1 MEQTVLIAERRPVSK
16 HSAKHSRKQGK
27 VPGVFYGFGQENMTI
42 QFDAL
47 ALVKFLQS
55 EHTLVTFNLEGKEF
69 KALIR
74 DFDKDPVTGKIIHID
89 VMSVRMDRPIDVH
102 VPIVFVGTPIG
113 VKTKGGILQHDMN
126 EFHIK
131 CLPGDIPLHLEV
143 NVENIDIGKGLHV
156 RDLKYDKITI
166 LNPQSESVCT
176 VVIPKALESVLAE
189 ATAAPTEP
197 ELVGGKGKEEEGE
210 GESKEAAPK
219 AAKEAAPKAAEKAEK
234 K

>member
-1 MEQTVLIAERRPVSK
+1 MEQTVLNAERRAVGK
-16 HSAKHSRKQGK
+16 HSAKLSRRQGK

-55 EHTLVTFNLEGKEF
+55 EHTLVTFNLEGNEY
-69 KALIR
+69 KALVR

-89 VMSVRMDRPIDVH
+89 VMSVRMDRPIDVR
-102 VPIVFVGTPIG
+102 VPIVFVGTPVG

-166 LNPQSESVCT
+166 LNPASESVCT

-197 ELVGGKGKEEEGE
+197 ELVGGKGKEEAAEGE
-210 GESKEAAPK
+210 EAKDAAAPK
-219 AAKEAAPKAAEKAEK
+219 ATEKAEK

>member
-1 MEQTVLIAERRPVSK
+1 MEQIVLSAERRDAGK
-16 HSAKHSRKQGK
+16 HSAKASRKQGK
-27 VPGVFYGFGQENMTI
+27 VPGVFYGFGQENVTI

-47 ALVKFLQS
+47 SLVKFLQS
-55 EHTLVTFNLEGKEF
+55 EHTLVAFTLDGKEY

-74 DFDKDPVTGKIIHID
+74 DFDKDPVTGKVIHID
-89 VMSVRMDRPIDVH
+89 VMSVRMDRVIDVR
-102 VPIVFVGTPIG
+102 VPIEFVGMPIG

-143 NVENIDIGKGLHV
+143 NVENIDIGKGIHV
-156 RDLKYDKITI
+156 RDLKYDKIAI
-166 LNPQSESVCT
+166 LNPQNESVCT

-189 ATAAPTEP
+189 ATAAPSEP
-197 ELVGGKGKEEEGE
+197 ELVGGKGKEEAATGE
-210 GESKEAAPK
+210 E
-219 AAKEAAPKAAEKAEK
+219 AKEAAPKAAEKAEK